1 MFTKFPKQKVN
12 STGLL
17 VFVTALLMGFWPLV
31 AEASEQKGGGGGGGG
46 GVGIS
51 IDLTPL
57 LTQPSK
63 PKPQKPRPTTRR
75 PACHKPLVYSKRSGR
90 CVCPTSRGYVYTGGR
105 CIPRRPPTEV
115 VVQPPPVDVVRVQ
128 ECLQK
133 AQFDPG
139 PVDGAMGRQTINAFR
154 QFQQAYG
161 LGNRPAS
168 LNDKQSTDTL
178 FKICEAAPPP
188 APVRETSSPAPVRQA
203 SSPAQQQN
211 NCIPRDLHDMLTA
224 SYGSRPNVRACPNAC
239 LPKPLLSSEQRIQS
253 LEAQFGINW
262 CSNCV
267 RLSGWLPLGDI
278 LKIER
283 LAGVT
288 MCATPQAQCVLPELH
303 TSKAYPKVRTIVKK
317 VPASIRGDGDIA
329 VIVGNETYKSLPS
342 NINGLLE
349 ASAVRTLLED
359 QLGYRAE
366 NIIDLRD
373 AKLAQIEDVFG
384 TATNDGFLAQQLA
397 DNEKGDVFIY
407 VASHGMAT
415 KDENRG
421 YILPVDS
428 EFDETGKGA
437 YALQQLYDNLAKLGA
452 RTITLVLEVTFNT
465 EPQHLIDPPN
475 LPQLASSVLP
485 QTAVPG
491 LAVFTAADRDQQTL
505 EDPEYGIGLFTRYL
519 IEGLAGQA
527 DEQPIGNADKR
538 IDTVELY
545 VYTANL
551 VRQAARKT
559 QGLEQKP
566 LLAKHDNLLI
576 GRLGQRQ

>member
-1 MFTKFPKQKVN
+1 MFRKFPKRQVN
-12 STGLL
+12 ATELL
-17 VFVTALLMGFWPLV
+17 AFVTALLVCAWPLV
-31 AEASEQKGGGGGGGG
+31 AEASEQKKGGGSSIGGGI
-46 GVGIS
+46 GIT
-51 IDLTPL
+51 IDVTPL
-57 LTQPSK
+57 LNP
-63 PKPQKPRPTTRR
+63 PKKEPPPRRSNPGCR
-75 PACHKPLVYSKRSGR
+75 KPLVYSKRSGR

-105 CIPRRPPTEV
+105 CIPRRPPTDV
-115 VVQPPPVDVVRVQ
+115 VVQPPSVDVTRVQ

-139 PVDGAMGRQTINAFR
+139 PIDGALGQKTINAFR
-154 QFQQAYG
+154 QFQQANG

-168 LNDKQSTDTL
+168 LNDKQSTDRL
-178 FKICEAAPPP
+178 FEICEAVPPP
-188 APVRETSSPAPVRQA
+188 EPVREAAAPL
-203 SSPAQQQN
+203 PPKD
-211 NCIPRDLHDMLTA
+211 NCIPKDLHDTLTA
-224 SYGSRPNVRACPNAC
+224 AYGSRPDLRACPNAC
-239 LPKPLLSSEQRIQS
+239 LPKPLLSSEERIQS
-253 LEAQFGINW
+253 LTAQFGINW
-262 CSNCV
+262 CSDCV
-267 RLSGWLPLGDI
+267 RLSGWLPLADI
-278 LKIER
+278 LKIEK

-288 MCATPQAQCVLPELH
+288 MCATPQAQCILPALH
-303 TSKAYPKVRTIVKK
+303 TSSGGYPEVRTIFKK
-317 VPASIRGDGDIA
+317 LPASIRGDGDIA
-329 VIVGNETYKSLPS
+329 VIVGNETYKSLAS
-342 NINGLLE
+342 NINGGRE

-373 AKLAQIEDVFG
+373 AKLAELEDVFG
-384 TATNDGFLAQQLA
+384 TATNNGDLAQQLA

-407 VASHGMAT
+407 IASHGLAT
-415 KDENRG
+415 QEQNRG
-421 YILPVDS
+421 YILPVDA
-428 EFDETGKGA
+428 EFDKTGKGA
-437 YALQQLYDNLAKLGA
+437 YALQQLYDNLSKLGA

-485 QTAVPG
+485 ETAVPG

-551 VRQAARKT
+551 VRMAARKT

-576 GRLGQRQ
+576 GRLGQR

>member
-1 MFTKFPKQKVN
+1 MIRTFPNQKIKA
-12 STGLL
+12 TRLL
-17 VFVTALLMGFWPLV
+17 AFVTALLVGLWPVV
-31 AEASEQKGGGGGGGG
+31 AEATEQKGGGGSGIGGGI
-46 GVGIS
+46 GIS

-57 LTQPSK
+57 LTQPTK
-63 PKPQKPRPTTRR
+63 PKPQKPKPRPETR
-75 PACHKPLVYSKRSGR
+75 ACHKPLVYSKGR
-90 CVCPTSRGYVYTGGR
+90 CVCPTNRGYVYTGGR

-115 VVQPPPVDVVRVQ
+115 VVQPPAVDVTRVQ

-139 PVDGAMGRQTINAFR
+139 PVDGALGQQTINAFR
-154 QFQQAYG
+154 QFQQANG

-168 LNDKQSTDTL
+168 LTDEPSTDML
-178 FKICEAAPPP
+178 FKLCEAPPP
-188 APVRETSSPAPVRQA
+188 QPPVRQA
-203 SSPAQQQN
+203 ASPAPRQD
-211 NCIPRDLHDMLTA
+211 NCIPQDLHDMLTA
-224 SYGSRPNVRACPNAC
+224 AYGSRPNIRACPNAC
-239 LPKPLLSSEQRIQS
+239 LPKPLLSSEERIQS
-253 LEAQFGINW
+253 LGTRFGINW

-267 RLSGWLPLGDI
+267 RLSGWLSLADI
-278 LKIER
+278 LNIER
-283 LAGVT
+283 LSGLT
-288 MCATPQAQCVLPELH
+288 MCATPDAQCILPASH
-303 TSKAYPKVRTIVKK
+303 ASGGYPKIRTIFKK
-317 VPASIRGDGDIA
+317 LPASIRGDGDIA
-329 VIVGNETYKSLPS
+329 VIVGNESYKNLPS
-342 NINGLLE
+342 NINGLRE

-366 NIIDLRD
+366 NIVDLRD
-373 AKLAQIEDVFG
+373 AKLSQLEDVFG

-397 DNEKGDVFIY
+397 DNQKGDVFIY
-407 VASHGMAT
+407 VASHGLAT
-415 KDENRG
+415 QEQGRG
-421 YILPVDS
+421 YILPVDA
-428 EFDETGKGA
+428 EFDPTGKGG
-437 YALQQLYDNLAKLGA
+437 YSLQQLYDNLSKLGA

-465 EPQHLIDPPN
+465 EAQHLIDPPN

-485 QTAVPG
+485 ETAVPG

-551 VRQAARKT
+551 VRMAARKT

-566 LLAKHDNLLI
+566 LLAKHDNMLI

>member
-1 MFTKFPKQKVN
+1 MLWKFPKRKLTSN
-12 STGLL
+12 GLL
-17 VFVTALLMGFWPLV
+17 VFVGALIVGVWSLV
-31 AEASEQKGGGGGGGG
+31 AVASPENKGGGGGGG

-51 IDLTPL
+51 IDITPL
-57 LTQPSK
+57 LNPPKKQP
-63 PKPQKPRPTTRR
+63 PPRRTTTPGCR
-75 PACHKPLVYSKRSGR
+75 KPLVYSKRAKR
-90 CVCPTSRGYVYTGGR
+90 CVCPTSRGYVYTGRR
-105 CIPRRPPTEV
+105 CIPRRPPTQTV
-115 VVQPPPVDVVRVQ
+115 KVPPVDVVRVQ
-128 ECLQK
+128 ECLQR
-133 AQFDPG
+133 ANFDPG
-139 PVDGAMGRQTINAFR
+139 PADGSPGRKTMDAFR
-154 QFQQAYG
+154 QFQQANG

-168 LNDKQSTDTL
+168 LNDKESTDTL
-178 FKICEAAPPP
+178 FRVCAS
-188 APVRETSSPAPVRQA
+188 PVSPAPVQQA
-203 SSPAQQQN
+203 ASPVQQN

-224 SYGSRPNVRACPNAC
+224 SYGSRPDVQACPNAC
-239 LPKPLLSSEQRIQS
+239 LAKPEGFSEARIQS
-253 LEAQFGINW
+253 LAAQFDVNW
-262 CSNCV
+262 CSSCI
-267 RLSGWLPLGDI
+267 RLSGWLPLADI

-288 MCATPQAQCVLPELH
+288 MCASPLAQCVLPTTH
-303 TSKAYPKVRTIVKK
+303 TSGGYAKVRTIFKTL
-317 VPASIRGDGDIA
+317 PASIRGEGDIA
-329 VIVGNETYKSLPS
+329 VIVGNETYNSLPS
-342 NINGLLE
+342 NTNGLRE

-373 AKLAQIEDVFG
+373 AKLAQLEDVFG
-384 TATNDGFLAQQLA
+384 TAESPGFLAQQLA
-397 DNEKGDVFIY
+397 DNQKGDVFIY
-407 VASHGMAT
+407 VSSHGLAT
-415 KDENRG
+415 KDDNRG
-421 YILPVDS
+421 HILPVDAA
-428 EFDETGKGA
+428 FDPTGKGT

-452 RTITLVLEVTFNT
+452 RTITLVLEMSFNT
-465 EPQHLIDPPN
+465 EQHHLIDPPN

-485 QTAVPG
+485 DTTVPG
-491 LAVFTAADRDQQTL
+491 LAVFTASDRDQRTL

-551 VRQAARKT
+551 VRMAARKT

>member
-1 MFTKFPKQKVN
+1 MFKNFPTQKAIFKR
-12 STGLL
+12 LL
-17 VFVTALLMGFWPLV
+17 VFASALLVGAWSLAAM
-31 AEASEQKGGGGGGGG
+31 ASENKGGSRGGGG
-46 GVGIS
+46 GVGVGIT

-63 PKPQKPRPTTRR
+63 PKPQKPKPRPTTRK
-75 PACHKPLVYSKRSGR
+75 PTCHKPLVYSKRSKR

-115 VVQPPPVDVVRVQ
+115 VVKPPPVDVIRVQ

-154 QFQQAYG
+154 QFQQANG

-168 LNDKQSTDTL
+168 LTDKPSTDHL

-188 APVRETSSPAPVRQA
+188 APVREASFPPQQQAP
-203 SSPAQQQN
+203 QQN
-211 NCIPRDLHDMLTA
+211 NCIPKDLHDMLTA
-224 SYGSRPNVRACPNAC
+224 AYGSRPNVRACPNAC
-239 LPKPLLSSEQRIQS
+239 LPRPLLFSEERIQS
-253 LEAQFGINW
+253 LGVQFGINW

-267 RLSGWLPLGDI
+267 RLAGWLPLDDI

-283 LAGVT
+283 VAGVT
-288 MCATPQAQCVLPELH
+288 MCATPQAQCVLPASH
-303 TSKAYPKVRTIVKK
+303 ATGGYPKVRTIFKK
-317 VPASIRGDGDIA
+317 LPASIRGDGDIA
-329 VIVGNETYKSLPS
+329 VIVGNESYKSLPS
-342 NINGLLE
+342 NLNGLRE

-373 AKLAQIEDVFG
+373 AKLAELEDVFG
-384 TATNDGFLAQQLA
+384 TAASDGFLAQQLA

-407 VASHGMAT
+407 VASHGLAT
-415 KDENRG
+415 KEQNRG
-421 YILPVDS
+421 YILPVDA

-551 VRQAARKT
+551 VRMAARKT

>member
-1 MFTKFPKQKVN
+1 MFRKFPKQQFRAA
-12 STGLL
+12 GLFTIL
-17 VFVTALLMGFWPLV
+17 GTLLIGAWSLIAV
-31 AEASEQKGGGGGGGG
+31 ASEQPKKGGGGGG

-57 LTQPSK
+57 LNPPKKQP
-63 PKPQKPRPTTRR
+63 PPRRTTTPGCR
-75 PACHKPLVYSKRSGR
+75 KPLVYSSRSKR

-105 CIPRRPPTEV
+105 CIPRRPPTQTV
-115 VVQPPPVDVVRVQ
+115 KVPPVDVVRVQ
-128 ECLQK
+128 ECLQR

-139 PVDGAMGRQTINAFR
+139 PADGTPGRKTMDAFR
-154 QFQQAYG
+154 QFQQANG

-168 LNDKQSTDTL
+168 LSDKQSTDTL
-178 FKICEAAPPP
+178 FRVCASPVSPPP
-188 APVRETSSPAPVRQA
+188 VQQA
-203 SSPAQQQN
+203 SSPPVQPVQSPVQQPD

-224 SYGSRPNVRACPNAC
+224 SYGSRPGVRACPNAC
-239 LPKPLLSSEQRIQS
+239 LPKPDFFSDARIQS
-253 LEAQFGINW
+253 VGAQFDINW
-262 CSNCV
+262 CDNCV
-267 RLSGWLPLGDI
+267 RLSGWLPLSEI

-288 MCATPQAQCVLPELH
+288 MCASPQAQCVLPTTH
-303 TSKAYPKVRTIVKK
+303 TSGGYAKVRTIFKK
-317 VPASIRGDGDIA
+317 LPASIRGDGDIA
-329 VIVGNETYKSLPS
+329 VIVGNETYNSLPS
-342 NINGLLE
+342 NTNGLRE

-373 AKLAQIEDVFG
+373 AKLAELEDVFG
-384 TATNDGFLAQQLA
+384 TAENPGFLAQQLA
-397 DNEKGDVFIY
+397 DNQKGDVFIY
-407 VASHGMAT
+407 VSSHGLAT
-415 KDENRG
+415 KDDNRG
-421 YILPVDS
+421 HILPVDAA
-428 EFDETGKGA
+428 FDETGKGT

-452 RTITLVLEVTFNT
+452 RTITLVLEMSFNT
-465 EPQHLIDPPN
+465 EPHHLIDPPN

-485 QTAVPG
+485 DTAVPG
-491 LAVFTAADRDQQTL
+491 LAVFTASDRDQRTL

-551 VRQAARKT
+551 VRRAARKT